1 MTFRMHIKYLRAVNL
16 TTLTCSNL
24 PKSVAFYRN
33 VLGAALKAEWPCSA
47 QVALGDLGLWLKS
60 APKVTPCVSGSYIT
74 LYCAEASFE
83 YTANHIAETSKQWK
97 KDNSGSASLY
107 FLDPDGHKFKLRTG
121 RVQSHVAHA
130 EQLQPN
136 NLQIYH

>member
-1 MTFRMHIKYLRAVNL
+1 MHIKYLRAVNL